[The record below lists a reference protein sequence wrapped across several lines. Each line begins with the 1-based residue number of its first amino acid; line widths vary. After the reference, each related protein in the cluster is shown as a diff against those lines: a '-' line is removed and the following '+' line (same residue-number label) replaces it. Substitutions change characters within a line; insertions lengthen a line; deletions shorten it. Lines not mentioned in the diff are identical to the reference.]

1 MTNTSSAG
9 TNVTYGKET
18 FFTGDLATGIL
29 FNSDPLKVSTN
40 FLNKTVSH
48 NGGLEFVYDYSPDVT
63 FEYSYAS
70 TSDIYYYKLENYSN
84 KNIRVNYG
92 YEELYDNNFTLSF
105 NYERLQHLDTK
116 KFSHT
121 DSFFLKLGRIQQEDY
136 EFALSLDAL
145 QDYKVRSHY
154 LTKLGEYDLKVG
166 SNYNFIS
173 EIPEYGAMIEI
184 SKKH

>member
-1 MTNTSSAG
+1 MDDG
-9 TNVTYGKET
+9 LWCGKCSIDSPDE
-18 FFTGDLATGIL
+18 L
-29 FNSDPLKVSTN
+29 LKVH
-40 FLNKTVSH
+40 H
-48 NGGLEFVYDYSPDVT
+48 NYIEAGADVIT
-63 FEYSYAS
+63 ANTYAS
-70 TSDIYYYKLENYSN
+70 TPISM
-84 KNIRVNYG
+84 RNYG

-105 NYERLQHLDTK
+105 NYERLQHLDTE